1 MVFILVKVVIVNLI
15 DFDVVVLF
23 VKVFNKVKIL
33 VIMVDCSFSS
43 GDVDFFIVFDNIVGG
58 IDVVKKFVE
67 IMGDKGEV
75 IYL

>member
-43 GDVDFFIVFDNIVGG
+43 GDVVFFIVFDNIVG
-58 IDVVKKFVE
+58 
-67 IMGDKGEV
+67 
-75 IYL
+75 